1 MDSLDSILCQEV
13 VCKLPGCL
21 PNSDVSV
28 GQHSGSCR
36 QIHKKAPRSPWRAIF
51 DLTARAGVLALLDA
65 SRGRRAT
72 LERAAWA
79 QPSNRW
85 GVRLFSANDEYHLLP
100 AVAFPRMWVW
110 HSNFALAG
118 RRAGR
123 RHPQDQSTSPP
134 ARYSTTTSLI

>member
-1 MDSLDSILCQEV
+1 MSGAASSSTIFGFQGLPQKPSSQRTAMALFSHSFDIMDSLDLILCQEV

-51 DLTARAGVLALLDA
+51 DFARAGVLALLDA

-72 LERAAWA
+72 LERAA
-79 QPSNRW
+79 
-85 GVRLFSANDEYHLLP
+85 
-100 AVAFPRMWVW
+100 
-110 HSNFALAG
+110 
-118 RRAGR
+118 
-123 RHPQDQSTSPP
+123 
-134 ARYSTTTSLI
+134 